1 MHTTIYFNNKPLFI
15 TNEITE
21 ELEEY
26 VQHNE
31 TVLMDEFDTEAIK
44 AMLQKMGQS
53 TTYAGVFLYKD
64 VETVFKTFQEN
75 FVTVK
80 AAGGLVHTPENDLLL
95 IFRRGK
101 WDLPK
106 GKLDEGEHL
115 QTCALREI
123 KEETGL
129 ENIQMEQPLCI
140 TYHTYQQNG
149 EPVLKETHWFLIV
162 TEKQNNFLPQ
172 LEEDIEKCEWVAIN
186 QLSPYIENTHASI
199 LDVLNAGMKIL
210 S

>member
-1 MHTTIYFNNKPLFI
+1 
-15 TNEITE
+15 
-21 ELEEY
+21 
-26 VQHNE
+26 
-31 TVLMDEFDTEAIK
+31 
-44 AMLQKMGQS
+44 
-53 TTYAGVFLYKD
+53 
-64 VETVFKTFQEN
+64 
-75 FVTVK
+75 
-80 AAGGLVHTPENDLLL
+80 
-95 IFRRGK
+95 
-101 WDLPK
+101 
-106 GKLDEGEHL
+106 
-115 QTCALREI
+115 
-123 KEETGL
+123 
-129 ENIQMEQPLCI
+129 MEQPLCI